1 MIPWEGISYR
11 NPNDD
16 DHSPYEWKKTKIW
29 MECPEKNREKNIDI
43 PSEEEDHRVPEK
55 ERYIFSKMLMKELG
69 IAPKMESFCVVN
81 GT

>member
-1 MIPWEGISYR
+1 MEG
-11 NPNDD
+11 
-16 DHSPYEWKKTKIW
+16 
-29 MECPEKNREKNIDI
+29 PEKNREKNIDI
-43 PSEEEDHRVPEK
+43 PSEEEDHRIPEK